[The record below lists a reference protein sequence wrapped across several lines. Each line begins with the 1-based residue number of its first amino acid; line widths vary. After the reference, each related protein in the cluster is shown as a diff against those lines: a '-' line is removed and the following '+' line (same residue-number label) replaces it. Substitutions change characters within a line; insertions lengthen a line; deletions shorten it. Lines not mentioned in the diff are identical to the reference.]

1 MLRVNKSITVST
13 QKWQTGGTLLKFDNT
28 PDLKTGA
35 DGVRR
40 YQAIQIFGATELIS
54 FNGNTVLANSLLDQA
69 VLRLYT
75 NDGTI
80 KVQDLPLNALLR
92 SSNGGYYYELADLDI
107 DLAQCEIV
115 IQDTTGFTANY
126 VWAMEVIYFISKN

>member
-13 QKWQTGGTLLKFDNT
+13 KKWQTGQTLMKFEET
-28 PDLKTGA
+28 PDLKSGA

-40 YQAIQIFGATELIS
+40 WQALQIFGATELAI
-54 FNGNTVLANSLLDQA
+54 FNGNTVLADSLLDQA
-69 VLRLYT
+69 VLRLYS

-92 SSNGGYYYELADLDI
+92 GSNGGYYYELQDLDI

-115 IQDTTGFTANY
+115 IQDATGFTANY
-126 VWAMEVIYFISKN
+126 VWAIEVIYRITAV